1 MIQISIVLS
10 NTIQVAKE
18 KNSLAGIA
26 SYFIN
31 VPVRVAN
38 EIGKTL
44 EEQLPKGL
52 IPHGV
57 QVVVC
62 SRSSVEGG
70 EAKVTLTIEVQNA
83 LELVERRIMDQL
95 PGELQEVLKKEGIQA
110 RITPDSGVHTVT
122 S

>member
-52 IPHGV
+52 ISRGV
-57 QVVVC
+57 LAVVC
-62 SRSSVEGG
+62 CRSSVEDG

-83 LELVERRIMDQL
+83 LELVERRIIDQL

-110 RITPDSGVHTVT
+110 RITPDNCEVRGQ
-122 S
+122 